1 MKQQNNPLLSN
12 MAPIISVSQCTPQ
25 INLEKTIKQENTI
38 NKTEITWVNLCLLNL
53 QSIYNFNVGIT
64 ERTNNVVDDG

>member
-1 MKQQNNPLLSN
+1 

-25 INLEKTIKQENTI
+25 INLEKTIKQEKTI
-38 NKTEITWVNLCLLNL
+38 NKTDITWVNLCLLNL